1 MYLQNL
7 KIILADFPKFRLKQV
22 YQAIFK
28 DLVEDWEE
36 VTVFPKELRAKLAKE
51 TPLNINAKFIKTD
64 DEKTVKALMTLS
76 DGRLI
81 ETVLMRHRDNR
92 NTVCVSS
99 QVGCPMGCAFCATG
113 DMGFMRNLECGEIVD
128 EVLLFARQL
137 KKEDQRITNVVFMGM
152 GEPFLNYTEVM
163 KAIHILNK
171 DIGIAARHISVSTCG
186 IIDGI
191 KKLMDEPTQLNLAI
205 SFHGP
210 NNEIRSKLMPIN
222 RRDPIE
228 VLLPQVGEYL
238 KKTGR
243 KVMIEYLVIKN
254 VNDSLDNARELASVL
269 KKYLGHLFMVNLI
282 PYNPTG
288 RFQSPTRGDVEQ
300 FRKVLE
306 SSGVEVTQRYEFG
319 REVSAACGQLAN
331 KGASC

>member
-128 EVLLFARQL
+128 EVL
-137 KKEDQRITNVVFMGM
+137 
-152 GEPFLNYTEVM
+152 
-163 KAIHILNK
+163 
-171 DIGIAARHISVSTCG
+171 
-186 IIDGI
+186 
-191 KKLMDEPTQLNLAI
+191 
-205 SFHGP
+205 
-210 NNEIRSKLMPIN
+210 
-222 RRDPIE
+222 
-228 VLLPQVGEYL
+228 
-238 KKTGR
+238 
-243 KVMIEYLVIKN
+243 
-254 VNDSLDNARELASVL
+254 
-269 KKYLGHLFMVNLI
+269 
-282 PYNPTG
+282 
-288 RFQSPTRGDVEQ
+288 
-300 FRKVLE
+300 
-306 SSGVEVTQRYEFG
+306 
-319 REVSAACGQLAN
+319 
-331 KGASC
+331 